1 MKSDILP
8 YNLNGLCLLAV
19 DLAKNTLRSSG
30 GFGREKRALVVSTEL
45 ITPNQYED
53 KCQFERSAAIA
64 VWCEQLDKAVS
75 ALQRASDHFKR
86 SVVESEDVRLCEKLN
101 YYASTLDI
109 VAMNIQE

>member
-1 MKSDILP
+1 MWLTSRR
-8 YNLNGLCLLAV
+8 G
-19 DLAKNTLRSSG
+19 
-30 GFGREKRALVVSTEL
+30 
-45 ITPNQYED
+45 PNSLEESQKQYED

-101 YYASTLDI
+101 YYASTLEI